1 MEIRTEKKLVEIMQT
16 TNIYIA
22 EDGKEFDNI
31 IDCEDYEKELES
43 AKLRAEAEVFELKE
57 LEDVYPL
64 DAEGKE
70 VPENHCYKWY
80 KANNTEELN
89 KVANLYNAD
98 FGEFETYPQTIC
110 IEYDYYYDEYKWIYA
125 LSDMQRQTIE
135 FWKKHGFDVE
145 FKEV

>member
-1 MEIRTEKKLVEIMQT
+1 MEIRTEKKLVEIMQSINT
-16 TNIYIA
+16 YIA
-22 EDGKEFDNI
+22 VDGKEFDNK
-31 IDCEDYEKELES
+31 IDCENYEKELES

-64 DAEGKE
+64 DARGGE

-80 KANNTEELN
+80 KVNNTEELN

-98 FGEFETYPQTIC
+98 FGEFKDYPQTIC
-110 IEYDYYYDEYKWIYA
+110 IEYDYHYDEYRWIYT

-135 FWKKHGFDVE
+135 FWEKHGFDVE
-145 FKEV
+145 FKTR